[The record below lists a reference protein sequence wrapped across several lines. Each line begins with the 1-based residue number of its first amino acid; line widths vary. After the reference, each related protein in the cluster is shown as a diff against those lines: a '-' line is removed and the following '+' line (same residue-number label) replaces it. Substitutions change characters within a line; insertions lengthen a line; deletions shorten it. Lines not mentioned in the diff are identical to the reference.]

1 MKFMVCYDGSA
12 ESKEALKLAQQQ
24 AKALGA
30 RLEIVKTISRDS
42 ALKRSFIEESEK
54 ELNREIAEIMGE
66 SEVPFSA
73 QLLIGSLSAG
83 EQIVKFARDE
93 EINQIFVGIE
103 KTSKVDKLVFG
114 STAQY
119 VILQAPCPVVTVK
132 GVSGKKRR

>member
-1 MKFMVCYDGSA
+1 MKFMVCYDGSP

-24 AKALGA
+24 AKAFGGTI
-30 RLEIVKTISRDS
+30 EIVKTISRDS
-42 ALKRSFIEESEK
+42 ALKRSFIEEAEE
-54 ELNREIAEIMGE
+54 ELNREAAEIMGE
-66 SEVPFSA
+66 SEIPFSA

-103 KTSKVDKLVFG
+103 KRSKVDKLVFG

-119 VILQAPCPVVTVK
+119 VILQAPCPVVTVR
-132 GVSGKKRR
+132 GFSGKKKR